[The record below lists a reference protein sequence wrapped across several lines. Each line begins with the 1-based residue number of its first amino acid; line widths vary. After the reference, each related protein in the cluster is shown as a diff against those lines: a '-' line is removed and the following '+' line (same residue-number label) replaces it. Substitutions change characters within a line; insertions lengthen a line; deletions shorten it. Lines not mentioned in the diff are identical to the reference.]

1 MEYGSILP
9 QIAALFKGLSARKVG
24 ETGRRSA
31 TSSGRVTVRIFG
43 LFVLYTIGRSKD
55 QHTKQKGAA
64 VMKGYYNGAG
74 YMGYVE
80 GRWVLFASES
90 DYREYM
96 EE

>member
-1 MEYGSILP
+1 
-9 QIAALFKGLSARKVG
+9 V
-24 ETGRRSA
+24 
-31 TSSGRVTVRIFG
+31 SGRVTVRIFG

>member
-1 MEYGSILP
+1 M
-9 QIAALFKGLSARKVG
+9 
-24 ETGRRSA
+24 
-31 TSSGRVTVRIFG
+31 
-43 LFVLYTIGRSKD
+43 LYTIGRSKE
-55 QHTKQKGAA
+55 QHTKRKGAA